1 MTGPSSLPRTWRK
14 PPFIANP
21 LLRWGLIAAT
31 LIYLVWVA
39 YTLPFNWERI
49 GQGMTRA
56 ARIFSGAIPP
66 SFTRHELLIDG
77 FLESMQIAILSTLM
91 GLAIRVPIAFMEA
104 RNLAAKPIYCFGRNL
119 IILEHTVQPVT

>member
-77 FLESMQIAILSTLM
+77 FLESMQIAILSTLL
-91 GLAIRVPIAFMEA
+91 GLALSVQIGRASWRERVC
-104 RNLAAKPIYCFGRNL
+104 KY
-119 IILEHTVQPVT
+119 V